1 MKVIGYGRV
10 STTDQDTTV
19 QEQALCDA
27 GCTVVLTEKKTGT
40 KRQGRD
46 QLEVALSILG
56 PGDVLV
62 VYKMDR
68 LARSLKDLLTI
79 YEEIKA
85 KGAKLKVLDAPWID
99 GSIHGEMM
107 MNVLGSL
114 AQWETALRKERQTA
128 GIQKAKAE
136 GVYKGRKKQIDD
148 DAIRQLKDK
157 GLTIAQ
163 ITRSLK
169 VSRASIYRALA

>member
-1 MKVIGYGRV
+1 M
-10 STTDQDTTV
+10 
-19 QEQALCDA
+19 
-27 GCTVVLTEKKTGT
+27 
-40 KRQGRD
+40 
-46 QLEVALSILG
+46 
-56 PGDVLV
+56 LV

-114 AQWETALRKERQTA
+114 AQWETALRKERQAA

-136 GVYKGRKKQIDD
+136 GVYKGRMKQIDD

-157 GLTIAQ
+157 GLTSAQ
-163 ITRSLK
+163 ITRALK